1 MSMPQFFTIVVV
13 DEDGTVSPTVTAILG
28 GPGLHGVSPYIL
40 PVYVFA
46 DVPLTHA
53 FVEYA
58 YEHDLPIMQAIAFD
72 LIDPTEVDLWIALSP
87 RAEVVVRRRVDES
100 GPAPDNFYRHP
111 FPDPVV
117 QCGFSVPPY
126 PKHGAGVDVWFD
138 ELRDLFAAWKDRI
151 MRAFSDS
158 S

>member
-1 MSMPQFFTIVVV
+1 MRMPQFFTIVVV
-13 DEDGTVSPTVTAILG
+13 DEDGTISPTVTAILG

-72 LIDPTEVDLWIALSP
+72 LIDPRDVDLWIALSP
-87 RAEVVVRRRVDES
+87 RAEVAVRRRGDES
-100 GPAPDNFYRHP
+100 RPAPPNLYLH
-111 FPDPVV
+111 
-117 QCGFSVPPY
+117 
-126 PKHGAGVDVWFD
+126 
-138 ELRDLFAAWKDRI
+138 
-151 MRAFSDS
+151 
-158 S
+158 